1 MIFSAI
7 NAKNAVGF
15 IGKPG
20 FFGYSLKSLEEARAN
35 RDFSVLSDVS
45 ENNPVETVFKSGF
58 CRYGLFSPLEMKEIS
73 KLTFEEV
80 KDLKVGGEY
89 SLSDGVQVYSGIL
102 LEVSRSLP
110 STITSIKFSK
120 PAKYLVNF

>member
-7 NAKNAVGF
+7 NAKDAERF

-20 FFGYSLKSLEEARAN
+20 FFGYSLKNLEEARKN

-80 KDLKVGGEY
+80 KNLSVGREY
-89 SLSDGVQVYSGIL
+89 SLSDGVQVYNGVL

-120 PAKYLVNF
+120 PAKYLVKF

>member
-7 NAKNAVGF
+7 NAKNAEKF

-80 KDLKVGGEY
+80 KNLKVGGEY
-89 SLSDGVQVYSGIL
+89 SLSDGVQVYSGVL

-120 PAKYLVNF
+120 PAKYLVKF